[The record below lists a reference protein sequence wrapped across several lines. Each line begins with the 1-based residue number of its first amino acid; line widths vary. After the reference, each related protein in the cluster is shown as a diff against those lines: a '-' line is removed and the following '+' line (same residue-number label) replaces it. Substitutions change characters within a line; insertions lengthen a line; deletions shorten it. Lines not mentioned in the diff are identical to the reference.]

1 MWEVISRRWH
11 SALDTATEKDIQK
24 ALQHLA
30 EGRSSLAI
38 AHRLSVRGVCAIYS
52 SVLADGIALN
62 LRRRLQPLICKF
74 RTDPVYPEIGR

>member
-1 MWEVISRRWH
+1 MRGDGLGLWEVVSRCWH

-38 AHRLSVRGVCAIYS
+38 AHRLSVRGPLYICGVHWLTTLRTICA
-52 SVLADGIALN
+52 DD
-62 LRRRLQPLICKF
+62 RDR
-74 RTDPVYPEIGR
+74 

>member
-1 MWEVISRRWH
+1 MSTGLLRRIGSMGEVSRRWC

-38 AHRLSVRGVCAIYS
+38 AHRLSVRG
-52 SVLADGIALN
+52 
-62 LRRRLQPLICKF
+62 PL
-74 RTDPVYPEIGR
+74 